1 MTIEPFLAHF
11 GLLAI
16 CLGAG
21 LEGEAVVA
29 TGGLL
34 AHEHLLPLGGVM
46 IAAALGSFAAD
57 QLLFFVGRHYR
68 EHRLVRAITDR
79 PTFATVLAMVERH
92 PRGFIFSFRFLYGL
106 RTLSP
111 IAIGTSSVPTRRFV
125 ALNAL
130 AAIVWAVAI
139 ATIGYAF
146 GHGIEL
152 LFGRMRRIEHV
163 VLAVAVM
170 AALALAIAWLLRRRT
185 LSSLSRRTE
194 QPQSAATA

>member
-1 MTIEPFLAHF
+1 MTIEPLLAHF

-21 LEGEAVVA
+21 IEGEAVVA

-34 AHEHLLPLGGVM
+34 AHERLLPLGGVM

-57 QLLFFVGRHYR
+57 QFLFFLGRHYR
-68 EHRLVRAITDR
+68 GHRLVRAIASR
-79 PTFATVLAMVERH
+79 PAFATVLGMVERH
-92 PRGFIFSFRFLYGL
+92 PRSFIFTFRFLYGL

-125 ALNAL
+125 TLNAL

-139 ATIGYAF
+139 TMIGYAF
-146 GHGIEL
+146 GHGVEL
-152 LFGRMRRIEHV
+152 LFGRMRHIEHV
-163 VLAVAVM
+163 ALAVGVM
-170 AALALAIAWLLRRRT
+170 VALALAIAWVLRRRT
-185 LSSLSRRTE
+185 LSSLAV
-194 QPQSAATA
+194 AAD